1 MRAGRAERTGRGM
14 GADGRIAHR
23 YRLRTDLRWD
33 GADAVDGLPGRC
45 VDQMRGQN
53 VDALPVIADLCGPQI
68 SDLLGMLGRIQHA
81 PTVDAQLAVGK
92 RNGSQ
97 FHAHAVKLRNK
108 SFNVKVRH
116 SRFSC
121 DPQWRRISVKCN
133 Q

>member
-53 VDALPVIADLCGPQI
+53 VDAFPVIADLRGPKI
-68 SDLLGMLGRIQHA
+68 LDLLGMLGRVQHA
-81 PTVDAQLAVGK
+81 PTIDAQLAVGK
-92 RNGSQ
+92 RNRGQ
-97 FHAHAVKLRNK
+97 LHAHAVKLGDE
-108 SFNVKVRH
+108 SFDIKIRH
-116 SRFSC
+116 FRLPPERS
-121 DPQWRRISVKCN
+121 
-133 Q
+133 

>member
-1 MRAGRAERTGRGM
+1 MWPNGN
-14 GADGRIAHR
+14 IAR
-23 YRLRTDLRWD
+23 RCRLRTEMQWA
-33 GADAVDGLPGRC
+33 GADAVDCLAGRC
-45 VDQMRGQN
+45 VGQVRGQN
-53 VDALPVIADLCGPQI
+53 VNAFPIIADLRGPQI

-81 PTVDAQLAVGK
+81 PTIDAQLAVGK

-97 FHAHAVKLRNK
+97 FHAHAVKLCNK

-116 SRFSC
+116 SRFSF